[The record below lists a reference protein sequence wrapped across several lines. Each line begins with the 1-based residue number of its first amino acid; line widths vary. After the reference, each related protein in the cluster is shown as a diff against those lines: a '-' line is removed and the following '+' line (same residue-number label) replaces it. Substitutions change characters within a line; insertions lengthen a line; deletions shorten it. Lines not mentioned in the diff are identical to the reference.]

1 MPADLCT
8 VADVKALAGKDQGSA
23 DDDVWQKLI
32 TSASDFIRQQTGR
45 TYAATAMNRLLDGN
59 GKGELFLPG
68 GPWTE
73 VTSVTM
79 CGMPVVAQP
88 ADNAAGY
95 FLDDSGNMLC
105 LFGYCFPRAKR
116 SVRVI
121 GSAGSDSI
129 PPRVAQACREIVIWA
144 KQRGP
149 LASQIQVT
157 DGPNNQQTQRWS
169 TADLPPT
176 AKTILEL
183 ERNKV
188 PA

>member
-1 MPADLCT
+1 MAADLCT
-8 VADVKALAGKDQGSA
+8 VADVKALAGKDGDSTN
-23 DDDVWQKLI
+23 DDVWAKLI
-32 TSASDFIRQQTGR
+32 VNASDLVRQLTGR
-45 TYAATAMNRLLDGN
+45 TYAATAMNRLLDGT
-59 GKGELFLPG
+59 GKSELFLPG

-79 CGMPVVAQP
+79 CGVPIFAQP

-95 FLDDSGNMLC
+95 FLDDSGNLLC
-105 LFGYCFPRAKR
+105 LFGYCFPRSKK
-116 SVRVI
+116 SVRVM
-121 GSAGSDSI
+121 GAAGSDSI
-129 PPRVAQACREIVIWA
+129 PARVVQATQEIVIWM

-149 LASQIQVT
+149 LASQVQVT

-169 TADLPPT
+169 IADLPPT
-176 AKTILEL
+176 AKTIIEL